1 MQTHRGPGRKK
12 ADNDSDIQLN
22 FDFADERPASDPTG
36 GVAPLELR
44 RAVLGWLLALA
55 PTAIGVMVPTRIAK
69 CQADVAA
76 FWAEPDRR
84 RILQPVKTLAVEIRR
99 DREQCWPDC
108 ARKDELLPQLKELKQ
123 EKARLEAL
131 IREREPHLQD
141 TDSLFDEFENW
152 RYAETSNPDYAQCLK
167 RIDGVEHT
175 LYRGSRF
182 EQIRSAKV
190 ADLLYLA
197 VPAGTVHADE
207 LADGWGLLEISPRR
221 EVCEVRTAEFWDC
234 PRDRRLHLAQHIAA
248 SCRNSLLFA
257 HGIRQDK
264 DGAAVFTP
272 VPHRRRKAARS

>member
-1 MQTHRGPGRKK
+1 MQTRRGPGRQK
-12 ADNDSDIQLN
+12 AGNAPEAQLI
-22 FDFADERPASDPTG
+22 FDFADDRLPSGASDG
-36 GVAPLELR
+36 MAPLELR

-55 PTAIGVMVPTRIAK
+55 PTAIGIMVPTRIAK

-108 ARKDELLPQLKELKQ
+108 ARQNELLPQLKDLKQ
-123 EKARLEAL
+123 EKAGLEAW
-131 IREREPHLQD
+131 IREHEPHLQD
-141 TDSLFDEFENW
+141 GDNLFNEYESW
-152 RYAETSNPDYAQCLK
+152 RYLETSNPDYARCRK
-167 RIDGVEHT
+167 RIDEVEHS

-182 EQIRSAKV
+182 EQIRRAKV

-207 LADGWGLLEISPRR
+207 LADGWGLLEISPQR

-264 DGAAVFTP
+264 SGAAVFTP
-272 VPHRRRKAARS
+272 IPHRRRKSSL